1 MRHLVVLAAGLLVS
15 GLVLAA
21 TLGLGRAAADERLR
35 VTAVFWPGTPPEAIM
50 AVVARADGRLIRST
64 ILPFAVEVSGDRPG
78 IASRLEASGAI
89 VVVAELP
96 AHGLAV
102 GGCSYLAVEDYV
114 GRARGSR
121 VVKSWAGPL

>member
-1 MRHLVVLAAGLLVS
+1 MRHLVVLAAGLLLT
-15 GLVLAA
+15 GLVGLA

-50 AVVARADGRLIRST
+50 AAVARADGRLIRGT
-64 ILPFAVEVSGDRPG
+64 FLPFAVEVNGDRPG
-78 IASRLEASGAI
+78 IAGRLEAEGAL

-102 GGCSYLAVEDYV
+102 GGCSYLSLDDYAGIV
-114 GRARGSR
+114 GQPRAI
-121 VVKSWAGPL
+121 KPWAGPL